1 MNQIPMQIFR
11 KMNSITSFN
20 RIINILYKV
29 IFLCVLSTTILFGQS
44 NLFSSGNNR
53 PVADAGPDIQVQSTS
68 SIQLDA
74 SRSFINDGSKLKFE
88 WVFAPGLV
96 YNNENEFASEL
107 SVEPYDSK
115 YLKSIQTYKQLL
127 DVTIADNDL
136 GTKLEVILKVKDR
149 IGFEDTDTLIVE
161 YFDSS
166 VLADT
171 LIDSVQLSTD
181 MFNLEISILDSERVS
196 QSSSGILVQG
206 LVQDEITSIDV
217 QIINSII
224 AGQIKTLGFD
234 DELYLNKD
242 LYDDDLLQG
251 YRFDCISDSCAAMNA
266 KIINTSYVIS
276 WSFDGANGNISMRI
290 FDPKNYNEWIDT
302 ESISRPL
309 SSISESGIYSL
320 NPSLRTAVSNILDG
334 KIFRKKISRIDR
346 FKMKNKPLLK
356 LGKYPLMLGAVY
368 LLIDKVFLQES
379 EEPPTKP
386 PGFPHDS

>member
-1 MNQIPMQIFR
+1 MNQQRMQIFI
-11 KMNSITSFN
+11 KKNSITGFN
-20 RIINILYKV
+20 RIGNVLYKV
-29 IFLCVLSTTILFGQS
+29 FSLCALSITILFGQS

-53 PVADAGPDIQVQSTS
+53 PVADAGPDIKVESTS
-68 SIQLDA
+68 SILLDA

-88 WVFAPGLV
+88 WIFAPGLV
-96 YNNENEFASEL
+96 YNNENEFSSEL
-107 SVEPYDSK
+107 LVKAHDST

-136 GTKLEVILKVKDR
+136 GTQLEVILKVKDR
-149 IGFEDTDTLIVE
+149 IGFEDTDTLIIE

-171 LIDSVQLSTD
+171 LIDSVQLSMD
-181 MFNLEISILDSERVS
+181 LFDLEVSVLDSERFS
-196 QSSSGILVQG
+196 QSSSGILIQG
-206 LVQDEITSIDV
+206 LVQDEITPADV
-217 QIINSII
+217 QIVNSII
-224 AGQIKTLGFD
+224 ADQIQTLGIDYEF
-234 DELYLNKD
+234 YLNKD
-242 LYDDDLLQG
+242 LRTDDLLQG
-251 YRFDCISDSCAAMNA
+251 YKFDCISDSCAAMNA
-266 KIINTSYVIS
+266 KIINASYVIS
-276 WSFDGANGNISMRI
+276 WSFDGANGSISMRI
-290 FDPKNYNEWIDT
+290 FDPNNYNEWIDT

-320 NPSLRTAVSNILDG
+320 DPSLRTAVSNILDG
-334 KIFRKKISRIDR
+334 KIFSKKISRIDR
-346 FKMKNKPLLK
+346 FKMKSKPLLR